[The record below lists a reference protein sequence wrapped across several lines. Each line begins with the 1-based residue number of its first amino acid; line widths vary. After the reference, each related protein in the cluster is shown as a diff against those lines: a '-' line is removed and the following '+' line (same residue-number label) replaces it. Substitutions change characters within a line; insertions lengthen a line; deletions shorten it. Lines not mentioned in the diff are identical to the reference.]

1 MYETFYGLTSRPFQ
15 LTPDPHYYF
24 ESITHRKALSYLG
37 YGLAQGEG
45 FIVITGDV
53 GAGKTTL
60 VSHLMAT
67 IDKAR
72 LTAANIVTTK
82 LDSEDIV
89 RVAANHF
96 DINTNGMDKAQ
107 LLGAFE
113 QFLHSEARAGRRC
126 LLIVDESQNLPTGAL
141 EELRMLSNFQ
151 LGGQAL
157 LQIFLLGQPEF
168 RDMLQNSDRLEQL
181 RQRVIAHHHLDP
193 MGVEEMEPYI
203 THRLSKSGWSGRPK
217 ITSDVFKILY
227 SETGGVPRKINTL
240 MSRVLLMG
248 SVEQAELID
257 QSLVG
262 RVLADLN
269 GEEVEIAEPDAAASV
284 QPSAQSPLWEKPNK
298 TGTSVESQSQVD
310 QVLRDQAV
318 LDQVNAAIS
327 SAAEL
332 ESAQA
337 TEPSYPE
344 TDVVPLRSVENI
356 DLTHHL
362 QSAPVETPREQPAVT
377 PMEANADQPQEQ
389 PVSLDDGRIEEL
401 ANRLAIMESRMNGQE
416 ENLHRVLTMLVDW
429 VESDIRSKESY
440 VNAGRAA

>member
-1 MYETFYGLTSRPFQ
+1 MYETFYGLTGRPFQ
-15 LTPDPHYYF
+15 LTPDPHFYF
-24 ESITHRKALSYLG
+24 ESLTHRKALSYLG

-82 LDSEDIV
+82 LDSQDIV

-96 DINTNGMDKAQ
+96 DIDTDHMDKAQ
-107 LLGAFE
+107 LLSAFE
-113 QFLHSEARAGRRC
+113 EFLHSEARAGRRC
-126 LLIVDESQNLPTGAL
+126 LLIVDESQNLPVDAL

-168 RDMLQNSDRLEQL
+168 RDMLENSNQLEQL

-193 MGVEEMEPYI
+193 MSAEEIEPYI

-217 ITSDVFKILY
+217 ITSNVFRLLFA
-227 SETGGVPRKINTL
+227 ETNGVPRKINTL

-248 SVEQAELID
+248 SIEQAELID
-257 QSLVG
+257 QAMVG

-269 GEEVEIAEPDAAASV
+269 GEDIDIDAPLEPSGEIK
-284 QPSAQSPLWEKPNK
+284 SPLWEKPK
-298 TGTSVESQSQVD
+298 KVRDAGSEPSVE
-310 QVLRDQAV
+310 
-318 LDQVNAAIS
+318 IS
-327 SAAEL
+327 NLS
-332 ESAQA
+332 S
-337 TEPSYPE
+337 
-344 TDVVPLRSVENI
+344 
-356 DLTHHL
+356 
-362 QSAPVETPREQPAVT
+362 
-377 PMEANADQPQEQ
+377 EQ
-389 PVSLDDGRIEEL
+389 PVVEPDAEPFEPAFEAPPATDHDVVNLRDREASVEPVDEPVQPGFASAEKAPAFAAPGAALDDATAGKVDMITQ
-401 ANRLAIMESRMNGQE
+401 RLSLLEKRMDGQE
-416 ENLHRVLTMLVDW
+416 ENLHRVLTMLVEW
-429 VESDIRSKESY
+429 VENDVRSKESY

>member
-1 MYETFYGLTSRPFQ
+1 MYETFYGLTGRPFQ
-15 LTPDPHYYF
+15 LTPDPHFYF
-24 ESITHRKALSYLG
+24 ESLTHRKALSYLG

-82 LDSEDIV
+82 LDSQDIV

-96 DINTNGMDKAQ
+96 DIDTDHMDKAQ
-107 LLGAFE
+107 LLSAFE
-113 QFLHSEARAGRRC
+113 EFLHSEARAGRRC
-126 LLIVDESQNLPTGAL
+126 LLIVDESQNLPVDAL

-168 RDMLQNSDRLEQL
+168 RDMLENSNQLEQL

-193 MGVEEMEPYI
+193 MSAEEIEPYI

-217 ITSDVFKILY
+217 ITSNVFRLLFA
-227 SETGGVPRKINTL
+227 ETNGVPRKINTL

-248 SVEQAELID
+248 SIEQAELID
-257 QSLVG
+257 QAMVG

-269 GEEVEIAEPDAAASV
+269 GEDIDIDAPLEPSGEIK
-284 QPSAQSPLWEKPNK
+284 SPLWEKPK
-298 TGTSVESQSQVD
+298 KVRDAGSEPSVE
-310 QVLRDQAV
+310 
-318 LDQVNAAIS
+318 IS
-327 SAAEL
+327 NLS
-332 ESAQA
+332 S
-337 TEPSYPE
+337 
-344 TDVVPLRSVENI
+344 
-356 DLTHHL
+356 
-362 QSAPVETPREQPAVT
+362 
-377 PMEANADQPQEQ
+377 EQ
-389 PVSLDDGRIEEL
+389 PVVEPDAEPSEPAFEAPPATDHDVVNLRDREASVEPVDEPVQPGFASAEKAPAFAAPGAALDDATAGKVDMITQ
-401 ANRLAIMESRMNGQE
+401 RLSLLEKRMDGQE
-416 ENLHRVLTMLVDW
+416 ENLHRVLTMLVEW
-429 VESDIRSKESY
+429 VENDVRSKESY

>member
-1 MYETFYGLTSRPFQ
+1 MYEAFYGLKSRPFQ

-24 ESITHRKALSYLG
+24 ESLTHRKALSYLG

-82 LDSEDIV
+82 LDGEDIV

-96 DINTNGMDKAQ
+96 GFETEGMDKAQ

-113 QFLHSEARAGRRC
+113 TFLNSEARAGRRC
-126 LLIVDESQNLPTGAL
+126 LLIVDETQNLEPGAL

-181 RQRVIAHHHLDP
+181 RQRVIAHHHLEP
-193 MGVEEMEPYI
+193 MEAAEIEPYI

-217 ITSDVFKILY
+217 ITSDVFALIY
-227 SETGGVPRKINTL
+227 SETDGVPRKINSL

-257 QSLVG
+257 QALIG

-269 GEEVEIAEPDAAASV
+269 GDKVEITEPKELSEEQLA
-284 QPSAQSPLWEKPNK
+284 AQSPLWKKPSK
-298 TGTSVESQSQVD
+298 
-310 QVLRDQAV
+310 
-318 LDQVNAAIS
+318 
-327 SAAEL
+327 
-332 ESAQA
+332 AQA
-337 TEPSYPE
+337 SSSVSANPE
-344 TDVVPLRSVENI
+344 TETERTEQEDVVSIDRSETS
-356 DLTHHL
+356 DLEEGPEKALHSSTA
-362 QSAPVETPREQPAVT
+362 QTQQDSIEIPGKAVSKRV
-377 PMEANADQPQEQ
+377 DIISKRL
-389 PVSLDDGRIEEL
+389 SLL
-401 ANRLAIMESRMNGQE
+401 ESRMNGQE
-416 ENLHRVLTMLVDW
+416 ENLHRVLTMLVNW
-429 VESDIRSKESY
+429 VESDIKSKESY
-440 VNAGRAA
+440 INAGRAA

>member
-1 MYETFYGLTSRPFQ
+1 MYEAFYGLKSRPFQ

-24 ESITHRKALSYLG
+24 ESLTHRKALSYLG

-60 VSHLMAT
+60 VGHLMAT

-82 LDSEDIV
+82 LDGEDVV
-89 RVAANHF
+89 RVAANNF
-96 DINTNGMDKAQ
+96 GLDTDGMDKAL

-113 QFLHSEARAGRRC
+113 TFLNSEARAGRRC
-126 LLIVDESQNLPTGAL
+126 LLIVDESQNLEPSAL

-151 LGGQAL
+151 LGGEAL

-193 MGVEEMEPYI
+193 MEAAEVEPYI

-217 ITSDVFKILY
+217 ITSDVFKLIY
-227 SETGGVPRKINTL
+227 SDTSGVPRKINSL

-248 SVEQAELID
+248 SVEKAELID
-257 QSLVG
+257 QALIG

-269 GEEVEIAEPDAAASV
+269 GDKVEITEPEKLSDEQLAEK
-284 QPSAQSPLWEKPNK
+284 SPLWKKPSKVSAEEPVHSDPMPTSHVDEEQDTVSPKVANTEVAK
-298 TGTSVESQSQVD
+298 TVFEEPIQKPVSEVV
-310 QVLRDQAV
+310 
-318 LDQVNAAIS
+318 S
-327 SAAEL
+327 SSL
-332 ESAQA
+332 ES
-337 TEPSYPE
+337 S
-344 TDVVPLRSVENI
+344 DKG
-356 DLTHHL
+356 
-362 QSAPVETPREQPAVT
+362 
-377 PMEANADQPQEQ
+377 
-389 PVSLDDGRIEEL
+389 VSKRVDIISK
-401 ANRLAIMESRMNGQE
+401 RLSLLESRMNEQE
-416 ENLHRVLTMLVDW
+416 ENMHRVLTMLVSW
-429 VESDIRSKESY
+429 VESDVRSKESY
-440 VNAGRAA
+440 INAGRAA

>member
-1 MYETFYGLTSRPFQ
+1 MYEAFYGLKSRPFQ

-24 ESITHRKALSYLG
+24 ESLTHRKALSYLG

-82 LDSEDIV
+82 LDGDDVV

-96 DINTNGMDKAQ
+96 GFDTDGMDKAQ

-113 QFLHSEARAGRRC
+113 TFLNSEARAGRRC
-126 LLIVDESQNLPTGAL
+126 LLIVDESQNLEPSAL

-181 RQRVIAHHHLDP
+181 RQRVIAHHHLEP
-193 MGVEEMEPYI
+193 MEAAEIEPYI

-217 ITSDVFKILY
+217 LTSDVFGLIY
-227 SETGGVPRKINTL
+227 SETQGVPRKINSL

-257 QSLVG
+257 QPLIG

-269 GEEVEIAEPDAAASV
+269 GDQVEISEPEQLDEEQLAAK
-284 QPSAQSPLWEKPNK
+284 SPLWKKPVK
-298 TGTSVESQSQVD
+298 SAVADPVTSS
-310 QVLRDQAV
+310 R
-318 LDQVNAAIS
+318 
-327 SAAEL
+327 
-332 ESAQA
+332 
-337 TEPSYPE
+337 PE
-344 TDVVPLRSVENI
+344 VPIEEDHEV
-356 DLTHHL
+356 
-362 QSAPVETPREQPAVT
+362 
-377 PMEANADQPQEQ
+377 
-389 PVSLDDGRIEEL
+389 VSLRASESNLVSEKVEEPTQPSSTETRSDSLDPLDRGVSSRIDIVSK
-401 ANRLAIMESRMNGQE
+401 RLSLLESRMNEQE
-416 ENLHRVLTMLVDW
+416 ENMHHILTMLVNW

>member
-1 MYETFYGLTSRPFQ
+1 MYDTFYGLNGRPFQ
-15 LTPDPHYYF
+15 LTPDPHFYF
-24 ESITHRKALSYLG
+24 ESLTHRKALSYLG

-96 DINTNGMDKAQ
+96 DIDTDHMDKAQ
-107 LLGAFE
+107 LLSAIE
-113 QFLHSEARAGRRC
+113 EFLHAEARAGRRC
-126 LLIVDESQNLPTGAL
+126 LLIVDESQNLPAGAL

-168 RDMLQNSDRLEQL
+168 RDMLQNSNQLEQL
-181 RQRVIAHHHLDP
+181 RQRVIAHHHLEP
-193 MGVEEMEPYI
+193 MSADEIEPYV

-217 ITSDVFKILY
+217 ITSSVFRTLY
-227 SETGGVPRKINTL
+227 AETHGVPRKINAL
-240 MSRVLLMG
+240 MSRILLMG
-248 SVEQAELID
+248 SIEHAEMID
-257 QSLVG
+257 QNMVA

-269 GEEVEIAEPDAAASV
+269 GEDVEIAGPPTASAEV
-284 QPSAQSPLWEKPNK
+284 QNPLWEKPK
-298 TGTSVESQSQVD
+298 RAADPGSGQVD
-310 QVLRDQAV
+310 ETPVQSSEPQAEPVSTPDRQVVDYRMDDVPARPVQ
-318 LDQVNAAIS
+318 
-327 SAAEL
+327 
-332 ESAQA
+332 ESEDA
-337 TEPSYPE
+337 
-344 TDVVPLRSVENI
+344 R
-356 DLTHHL
+356 
-362 QSAPVETPREQPAVT
+362 VETAQPA
-377 PMEANADQPQEQ
+377 ADKETAQRIDMMARRL
-389 PVSLDDGRIEEL
+389 SLLEK
-401 ANRLAIMESRMNGQE
+401 RMDGQE
-416 ENLHRVLTMLVDW
+416 ENLQRVLTMLVEW
-429 VESDIRSKESY
+429 VESDVRSKESY

>member
-1 MYETFYGLTSRPFQ
+1 MYESFYGLNSRPFQ

-24 ESITHRKALSYLG
+24 ESLTHRKALSYLG

-82 LDSEDIV
+82 LDSQDIV

-96 DINTNGMDKAQ
+96 NIDTDNLDKAQ
-107 LLGAFE
+107 LLSKIE
-113 QFLHSEARAGRRC
+113 EFLHSEARAGRRC

-168 RDMLQNSDRLEQL
+168 RDVLQNSDKLEQL
-181 RQRVIAHHHLDP
+181 RQRVIAHHHLEP
-193 MGVEEMEPYI
+193 MGADEIEPYI
-203 THRLSKSGWSGRPK
+203 THRLSRSGWSGRPK
-217 ITSDVFKILY
+217 ITSDVFGLLY
-227 SETGGVPRKINTL
+227 AETGGVPRKINTL

-248 SVEQAELID
+248 AVEHAELID

-269 GEEVEIAEPDAAASV
+269 GEEVEISQPEVTDPAELAAK
-284 QPSAQSPLWEKPNK
+284 SPLWEKPVK
-298 TGTSVESQSQVD
+298 LADDEDAKIPVQEETVPVVEEPKQREAVSLHSVD
-310 QVLRDQAV
+310 QETAEKVEPIQKNPPTPAEATSPALADKGVSSRVDV
-318 LDQVNAAIS
+318 IS
-327 SAAEL
+327 KRLSLL
-332 ESAQA
+332 E
-337 TEPSYPE
+337 T
-344 TDVVPLRSVENI
+344 
-356 DLTHHL
+356 
-362 QSAPVETPREQPAVT
+362 
-377 PMEANADQPQEQ
+377 
-389 PVSLDDGRIEEL
+389 
-401 ANRLAIMESRMNGQE
+401 RMNDQE
-416 ENLHRVLTMLVDW
+416 ENLHRVLTMLVDR

>member
-1 MYETFYGLTSRPFQ
+1 MYEEFYGLKSRPFQ

-24 ESITHRKALSYLG
+24 ESLTHRKALSYLG

-67 IDKAR
+67 IDTER
-72 LTAANIVTTK
+72 LTAANIVTTA
-82 LDSEDIV
+82 LDSKDIV
-89 RVAANHF
+89 RIVSENF
-96 DINTNGMDKAQ
+96 DIDTDGMDKAQ
-107 LLGAFE
+107 LLSAFE
-113 QFLHSEARAGRRC
+113 EFLHSEARAGRRC

-168 RDMLQNSDRLEQL
+168 RDTLQKSDRLEQL
-181 RQRVIAHHHLDP
+181 RQRVIAHHHLEP
-193 MGVEEMEPYI
+193 MEAHEIEPYI

-217 ITSDVFKILY
+217 ITSDVFRLLF
-227 SETGGVPRKINTL
+227 SETSGVPRKINTL

-248 SVEQAELID
+248 AVEHAELID
-257 QSLVG
+257 QPLVG

-269 GEEVEIAEPDAAASV
+269 GEEVDIAEPEMDADLATAK
-284 QPSAQSPLWEKPNK
+284 SPLWEKP
-298 TGTSVESQSQVD
+298 Q
-310 QVLRDQAV
+310 RAAQAQPEAEPV
-318 LDQVNAAIS
+318 PVPVAAM
-327 SAAEL
+327 AP
-332 ESAQA
+332 ESAVDA
-337 TEPSYPE
+337 VSAEHEVVSLRSVDNDPEPAPVEPTPIEMAPIEMAPIVEPAS
-344 TDVVPLRSVENI
+344 TDVV
-356 DLTHHL
+356 
-362 QSAPVETPREQPAVT
+362 SAQVDMISKQLAA
-377 PMEANADQPQEQ
+377 MEA
-389 PVSLDDGRIEEL
+389 
-401 ANRLAIMESRMNGQE
+401 RMDGQE

-429 VESDIRSKESY
+429 VESDVRSKESY

>member
-1 MYETFYGLTSRPFQ
+1 MYEAFYGLKSRPFQ

-24 ESITHRKALSYLG
+24 ESLTHRKALSYLG

-60 VSHLMAT
+60 VGHLMAT

-82 LDSEDIV
+82 LDGEDVV
-89 RVAANHF
+89 RVAANNFGF
-96 DINTNGMDKAQ
+96 DTDGMDKAQ

-113 QFLHSEARAGRRC
+113 TFLNSEARAGRRC
-126 LLIVDESQNLPTGAL
+126 LLIVDESQNLEPSAL

-151 LGGQAL
+151 LGGEAL

-193 MGVEEMEPYI
+193 MEAAEVEPYI

-217 ITSDVFKILY
+217 ITSDVFKLIY
-227 SETGGVPRKINTL
+227 SETNGVPRKINSL

-248 SVEQAELID
+248 SVEKVELID
-257 QSLVG
+257 QALIG

-269 GEEVEIAEPDAAASV
+269 GDKVEIAEPENLSEEQLAEK
-284 QPSAQSPLWEKPNK
+284 SPLWKKPSKVSTEEPVQSDPMPTSHIDEKQEAVSLKVADTEVAK
-298 TGTSVESQSQVD
+298 T
-310 QVLRDQAV
+310 
-318 LDQVNAAIS
+318 IS
-327 SAAEL
+327 EEPIQKNISEVAPGSL
-332 ESAQA
+332 
-337 TEPSYPE
+337 EPSDKGVSKRV
-344 TDVVPLRSVENI
+344 DVISKRL
-356 DLTHHL
+356 
-362 QSAPVETPREQPAVT
+362 
-377 PMEANADQPQEQ
+377 
-389 PVSLDDGRIEEL
+389 SLL
-401 ANRLAIMESRMNGQE
+401 ESRMNEQE
-416 ENLHRVLTMLVDW
+416 ENMHRVLTMLVNW
-429 VESDIRSKESY
+429 VESDVRSKESY
-440 VNAGRAA
+440 INAGRAA

>member
-1 MYETFYGLTSRPFQ
+1 MYETFYGLASRPFQ

-24 ESITHRKALSYLG
+24 ESVTHRKALSYLG

-67 IDKAR
+67 IDKER

-82 LDSEDIV
+82 IDSRDIV
-89 RVAANHF
+89 RIAANNF
-96 DINTNGMDKAQ
+96 DIDTSDMDKAQ

-113 QFLHSEARAGRRC
+113 EFLHSEARAGRRC
-126 LLIVDESQNLPTGAL
+126 LLIVDESQNLQTSAL

-168 RDMLQNSDRLEQL
+168 RDKLQNSDRLEQL

-193 MGVEEMEPYI
+193 MGAEEIEPYI

-217 ITSDVFKILY
+217 ITSDVFRILY

-262 RVLADLN
+262 RVLADLS
-269 GEEVEIAEPDAAASV
+269 GEEVEITEPEMGSEPSDIVAHSPLREKPVKAAVPEMPPLASV
-284 QPSAQSPLWEKPNK
+284 PKAKVEQAEVVEEK
-298 TGTSVESQSQVD
+298 E
-310 QVLRDQAV
+310 
-318 LDQVNAAIS
+318 
-327 SAAEL
+327 
-332 ESAQA
+332 
-337 TEPSYPE
+337 
-344 TDVVPLRSVENI
+344 VVPMQTAVQEEPAPEPEI
-356 DLTHHL
+356 KK
-362 QSAPVETPREQPAVT
+362 SAVPSPESEAAVIK
-377 PMEANADQPQEQ
+377 EALAQHESSNQ
-389 PVSLDDGRIEEL
+389 IKEL
-401 ANRLAIMESRMNGQE
+401 ANRLAKMEARMDGQE

-429 VESDIRSKESY
+429 VESDIQSKESY
-440 VNAGRAA
+440 VNTGRAA

>member
-1 MYETFYGLTSRPFQ
+1 MYETYYGLNSRPFQ

-24 ESITHRKALSYLG
+24 ESLTHRKALSYLG

-67 IDKAR
+67 IDKSR

-82 LDSEDIV
+82 LDSQDIV

-96 DINTNGMDKAQ
+96 DIDTDNMDKAQ
-107 LLGAFE
+107 LLSAIE
-113 QFLHSEARAGRRC
+113 EFLHSEARNGRRC

-168 RDMLQNSDRLEQL
+168 RDMLQNSNQLEQL
-181 RQRVIAHHHLDP
+181 RQRVIAHHHLEP
-193 MGVEEMEPYI
+193 MGADEIEPYI

-217 ITSDVFKILY
+217 ITSDVFRVLY
-227 SETGGVPRKINTL
+227 SETQGVPRKINTL

-248 SVEQAELID
+248 AVEQVELID
-257 QSLVG
+257 QPLLG

-269 GEEVEIAEPDAAASV
+269 GDKVEISTPAAPVAPDVAAK
-284 QPSAQSPLWEKPNK
+284 SPLWEKPAKAK
-298 TGTSVESQSQVD
+298 TAPAPTEEAEKSVPVSKSANNAEPNDVLALRSIVSEAENPKVSPQPES
-310 QVLRDQAV
+310 LKA
-318 LDQVNAAIS
+318 
-327 SAAEL
+327 
-332 ESAQA
+332 ESASVSS
-337 TEPSYPE
+337 P
-344 TDVVPLRSVENI
+344 DKGVVARVDI
-356 DLTHHL
+356 
-362 QSAPVETPREQPAVT
+362 
-377 PMEANADQPQEQ
+377 
-389 PVSLDDGRIEEL
+389 VSK
-401 ANRLAIMESRMNGQE
+401 RLSLLESRMNGQE

>member
-1 MYETFYGLTSRPFQ
+1 MYEAFYGLKSRPFQ

-24 ESITHRKALSYLG
+24 ESLTHRKALSYLG

-96 DINTNGMDKAQ
+96 DIDTDGMDKSD
-107 LLGAFE
+107 LLHSFE
-113 QFLHSEARAGRRC
+113 EFLHSEARAGRRC

-168 RDMLQNSDRLEQL
+168 RETLQTSNQLEQL
-181 RQRVIAHHHLDP
+181 RQRVIAHHHLEP
-193 MGVEEMEPYI
+193 MGAEEIEPYI
-203 THRLSKSGWSGRPK
+203 THRLSKAGWSGRPK
-217 ITSDVFKILY
+217 ITSDVFGLLH
-227 SETGGVPRKINTL
+227 SETQGVPRKINNL

-248 SVEQAELID
+248 SVEKAEHIH
-257 QSLVG
+257 QPLVG
-262 RVLADLN
+262 RVLADLS
-269 GEEVEIAEPDAAASV
+269 GEQIAIAEPEQMTEAELV
-284 QPSAQSPLWEKPNK
+284 EKSPLWQKPAK
-298 TGTSVESQSQVD
+298 PEVKQE
-310 QVLRDQAV
+310 
-318 LDQVNAAIS
+318 
-327 SAAEL
+327 
-332 ESAQA
+332 A
-337 TEPSYPE
+337 T
-344 TDVVPLRSVENI
+344 
-356 DLTHHL
+356 
-362 QSAPVETPREQPAVT
+362 QPAVDT
-377 PMEANADQPQEQ
+377 NPSADEDHEVLAFRSSEPAEQKAPNAEPAAAAIEPDKG
-389 PVSLDDGRIEEL
+389 VSKRVDIISK
-401 ANRLAIMESRMNGQE
+401 RLSLLETRMNGQE

-440 VNAGRAA
+440 ANAGRAA

>member
-1 MYETFYGLTSRPFQ
+1 MYESFYGLNSRPFQ

-24 ESITHRKALSYLG
+24 ESLTHRKALSYLG

-82 LDSEDIV
+82 LDSQDIV

-96 DINTNGMDKAQ
+96 GLDTESLDKAQ

-113 QFLHSEARAGRRC
+113 EFLHSEARAGRRC

-168 RDMLQNSDRLEQL
+168 RDMLQNSNQLEQL
-181 RQRVIAHHHLDP
+181 RQRIIAHHHLEP
-193 MGVEEMEPYI
+193 MGAEEIEPYI

-217 ITSDVFKILY
+217 LTSDVFHLLFA
-227 SETGGVPRKINTL
+227 ETQGVPRKINTL

-257 QSLVG
+257 QPLVG

-269 GEEVEIAEPDAAASV
+269 GEEVEIKQPEAAE
-284 QPSAQSPLWEKPNK
+284 QPAPVAESPLWKKPAK
-298 TGTSVESQSQVD
+298 PVQEEAPAASAPDMAEAPAQQPAEAAPAEPEPVD
-310 QVLRDQAV
+310 Q
-318 LDQVNAAIS
+318 
-327 SAAEL
+327 E
-332 ESAQA
+332 
-337 TEPSYPE
+337 
-344 TDVVPLRSVENI
+344 VVALRSVENVVE
-356 DLTHHL
+356 
-362 QSAPVETPREQPAVT
+362 QPEPAAQPVEPAAEAQPA
-377 PMEANADQPQEQ
+377 PAPEQ
-389 PVSLDDGRIEEL
+389 GDSTRIDVISKRLSLLET
-401 ANRLAIMESRMNGQE
+401 RMNGQE

>member
-1 MYETFYGLTSRPFQ
+1 MYDIFYGLNGRPFQ
-15 LTPDPHYYF
+15 LTPDPHFYF
-24 ESITHRKALSYLG
+24 ESLTHRKALSYLG

-96 DINTNGMDKAQ
+96 DIDTDNMDKAQ
-107 LLGAFE
+107 LLSAIE
-113 QFLHSEARAGRRC
+113 EFLHAEARAGRRC
-126 LLIVDESQNLPTGAL
+126 LLIVDESQNLPAGAL

-168 RDMLQNSDRLEQL
+168 RDMLQNSNQLEQL
-181 RQRVIAHHHLDP
+181 RQRVIAHHHLEP
-193 MGVEEMEPYI
+193 MDAEEIEPYI

-217 ITSDVFKILY
+217 ITSSVFRLLY
-227 SETGGVPRKINTL
+227 AETNGVPRKINAL
-240 MSRVLLMG
+240 MSRILLMG
-248 SVEQAELID
+248 SIEHAETID
-257 QSLVG
+257 QLMVE

-269 GEEVEIAEPDAAASV
+269 GEDVEIAAPPTTSTEAKN
-284 QPSAQSPLWEKPNK
+284 PLWEKPK
-298 TGTSVESQSQVD
+298 RDLDPGAEQAGAFQTSRFEPQVEPVSGPEHEV
-310 QVLRDQAV
+310 VNLRMSEAPTQPVSKASEAQAV
-318 LDQVNAAIS
+318 TNT
-327 SAAEL
+327 
-332 ESAQA
+332 QA
-337 TEPSYPE
+337 
-344 TDVVPLRSVENI
+344 
-356 DLTHHL
+356 
-362 QSAPVETPREQPAVT
+362 
-377 PMEANADQPQEQ
+377 EANAPPPPAADKATAQR
-389 PVSLDDGRIEEL
+389 VDIMSRRLSLLET
-401 ANRLAIMESRMNGQE
+401 RMNGQE
-416 ENLHRVLTMLVDW
+416 ENLHRVLTMLVEW
-429 VESDIRSKESY
+429 VESDVRSKESY

>member
-1 MYETFYGLTSRPFQ
+1 MYDTFYGLNGRPFQ
-15 LTPDPHYYF
+15 LTPDPHFYF
-24 ESITHRKALSYLG
+24 ESLTHRKALSYLG

-96 DINTNGMDKAQ
+96 DIDTDHMDKAQ
-107 LLGAFE
+107 LLSAIE
-113 QFLHSEARAGRRC
+113 EFLHAEARAGRRC
-126 LLIVDESQNLPTGAL
+126 LLIVDESQNLPAGAL

-168 RDMLQNSDRLEQL
+168 RDMLQNSNQLEQL

-193 MGVEEMEPYI
+193 MSADEIEPYI

-217 ITSDVFKILY
+217 ITSSVFRMLY
-227 SETGGVPRKINTL
+227 AETNGVPRKINAL
-240 MSRVLLMG
+240 MSRILLMG
-248 SVEQAELID
+248 SIEHAEMID
-257 QSLVG
+257 QNMVA

-269 GEEVEIAEPDAAASV
+269 GEDVEIAAPPTAST
-284 QPSAQSPLWEKPNK
+284 QIKNPLWEKPK
-298 TGTSVESQSQVD
+298 RGTEASAEPVRETPAQSSESQAKPVFMPEPEM
-310 QVLRDQAV
+310 
-318 LDQVNAAIS
+318 VNLHM
-327 SAAEL
+327 AEPPMQ
-332 ESAQA
+332 SF
-337 TEPSYPE
+337 PE
-344 TDVVPLRSVENI
+344 TAETKAATNSEGDAEPVPR
-356 DLTHHL
+356 
-362 QSAPVETPREQPAVT
+362 PAVDEET
-377 PMEANADQPQEQ
+377 VQRIDMMAERL
-389 PVSLDDGRIEEL
+389 SLLET
-401 ANRLAIMESRMNGQE
+401 RMNGQE
-416 ENLHRVLTMLVDW
+416 ENLHRILTMLVEW
-429 VESDIRSKESY
+429 VESDVRSKESY

>member
-1 MYETFYGLTSRPFQ
+1 MYDTFYGLNGRPFQ
-15 LTPDPHYYF
+15 LTPDPHFYF
-24 ESITHRKALSYLG
+24 ESLTHRKALSYLG

-96 DINTNGMDKAQ
+96 DINTDHMNKAQ
-107 LLGAFE
+107 LLSAFE
-113 QFLHSEARAGRRC
+113 EFLHAEARAGRRC
-126 LLIVDESQNLPTGAL
+126 LLIVDESQNLPAGAL

-168 RDMLQNSDRLEQL
+168 RDMLQNSNQLEQL

-193 MGVEEMEPYI
+193 MGAEEIEPYV

-217 ITSDVFKILY
+217 ITSSVFRLLY
-227 SETGGVPRKINTL
+227 SETDGVPRKINAL
-240 MSRVLLMG
+240 MSRILLMG
-248 SVEQAELID
+248 SIEHAEMID
-257 QSLVG
+257 QPMVE

-269 GEEVEIAEPDAAASV
+269 GQDVEIAAPPTASTETKN
-284 QPSAQSPLWEKPNK
+284 PLWEKPKKAEEAGVDALAKSSSHESVPSAEPAPAPEHQVVNLRTPEAPAEPVRQADEARIAAEPK
-298 TGTSVESQSQVD
+298 PVESV
-310 QVLRDQAV
+310 APP
-318 LDQVNAAIS
+318 AAADKAMAQRIDIIS
-327 SAAEL
+327 KRLSL
-332 ESAQA
+332 
-337 TEPSYPE
+337 
-344 TDVVPLRSVENI
+344 
-356 DLTHHL
+356 
-362 QSAPVETPREQPAVT
+362 
-377 PMEANADQPQEQ
+377 MEA
-389 PVSLDDGRIEEL
+389 
-401 ANRLAIMESRMNGQE
+401 RMNDQE
-416 ENLHRVLTMLVDW
+416 ENLHRVLTMLVEW
-429 VESDIRSKESY
+429 VESDVRSKESY

>member
-1 MYETFYGLTSRPFQ
+1 MYETFYGLNGRPFQ
-15 LTPDPHYYF
+15 LTPDPHFYF
-24 ESITHRKALSYLG
+24 ESLTHRKALSYLG

-82 LDSEDIV
+82 LDSQDIV
-89 RVAANHF
+89 RVAAHHF
-96 DINTNGMDKAQ
+96 DIDTDHMDKAQ

-113 QFLHSEARAGRRC
+113 EFLHAEARAGRRC
-126 LLIVDESQNLPTGAL
+126 LLIVDESQNLPVDAL

-168 RDMLQNSDRLEQL
+168 RDMLENSNQLEQL
-181 RQRVIAHHHLDP
+181 RQRVIAHHHLEP
-193 MGVEEMEPYI
+193 MSAEEIEPYI

-217 ITSDVFKILY
+217 ITTNVFRLLY
-227 SETGGVPRKINTL
+227 AETDGVPRKINTL

-248 SVEQAELID
+248 SIEQAELIN
-257 QSLVG
+257 QAMVG

-269 GEEVEIAEPDAAASV
+269 GEDVEIDAPEDSSTEV
-284 QPSAQSPLWEKPNK
+284 KSPLWENPKK
-298 TGTSVESQSQVD
+298 A
-310 QVLRDQAV
+310 RD
-318 LDQVNAAIS
+318 
-327 SAAEL
+327 
-332 ESAQA
+332 
-337 TEPSYPE
+337 PSGE
-344 TDVVPLRSVENI
+344 
-356 DLTHHL
+356 
-362 QSAPVETPREQPAVT
+362 QQREAS
-377 PMEANADQPQEQ
+377 NSFSEQ
-389 PVSLDDGRIEEL
+389 PVEEPL
-401 ANRLAIMESRMNGQE
+401 EQPSEHPAETSFEPRSEPDREVVNLWDQNAPAESSPVSNHPQFAAEPEASATNDAMAQKVDLFSERLSHLEKRMDGQE
-416 ENLHRVLTMLVDW
+416 ENLHRVLTMLVEW
-429 VESDIRSKESY
+429 VENDVRSKESY

>member
-1 MYETFYGLTSRPFQ
+1 MYETFYGLKSRPFQ

-24 ESITHRKALSYLG
+24 ESLTHRKALSYLG

-67 IDKAR
+67 IDRAR
-72 LTAANIVTTK
+72 LTAANIVTTA
-82 LDSEDIV
+82 LDSKDIV
-89 RVAANHF
+89 RVAANNF
-96 DINTNGMDKAQ
+96 DIDTEDMDKAQ
-107 LLGAFE
+107 LLSAFE
-113 QFLHSEARAGRRC
+113 EFLHSEARAGRRC

-168 RDMLQNSDRLEQL
+168 RDMLQSSDRLEQL
-181 RQRVIAHHHLDP
+181 RQRVIANHHLEP
-193 MGVEEMEPYI
+193 MEAQEIEPYI

-217 ITSDVFKILY
+217 ITRDVFSLLFD
-227 SETGGVPRKINTL
+227 ETGGVPRKINTL
-240 MSRVLLMG
+240 MSRVMLMG
-248 SVEQAELID
+248 AVEQAELID

-269 GEEVEIAEPDAAASV
+269 GDQIDIAEPDANVDPATV
-284 QPSAQSPLWEKPNK
+284 KSPLWEKPARTTMTQSEPEPVSAESEPVASVAAVIQEIPNSTATEETSRDHEVLPFK
-298 TGTSVESQSQVD
+298 SVDSSPELASVET
-310 QVLRDQAV
+310 
-318 LDQVNAAIS
+318 AA
-327 SAAEL
+327 
-332 ESAQA
+332 
-337 TEPSYPE
+337 
-344 TDVVPLRSVENI
+344 
-356 DLTHHL
+356 
-362 QSAPVETPREQPAVT
+362 
-377 PMEANADQPQEQ
+377 MDQPISQL
-389 PVSLDDGRIEEL
+389 VSDNEITARLDKISRQL
-401 ANRLAIMESRMNGQE
+401 STMESRMDSQE

-429 VESDIRSKESY
+429 VEGDIRSKESY

>member
-1 MYETFYGLTSRPFQ
+1 MYEAFYGLKSRPFQ

-24 ESITHRKALSYLG
+24 ESLTHRKALSYLG

-82 LDSEDIV
+82 LDGEDIV
-89 RVAANHF
+89 RVAADHF
-96 DINTNGMDKAQ
+96 GFDTAGMDKAQ
-107 LLGAFE
+107 LLGEFE
-113 QFLHSEARAGRRC
+113 TFLNSEARAGRRC
-126 LLIVDESQNLPTGAL
+126 LLIVDESQNLEPGAL

-168 RDMLQNSDRLEQL
+168 RDTLQNSDRLEQL

-193 MGVEEMEPYI
+193 MEATEIEPYI

-217 ITSDVFKILY
+217 ITSDVFGLIF
-227 SETGGVPRKINTL
+227 SETQGVPRKINTL

-248 SVEQAELID
+248 SVEQVELID
-257 QSLVG
+257 QALIG

-269 GEEVEIAEPDAAASV
+269 GDQVEIAEPKELSEEQLV
-284 QPSAQSPLWEKPNK
+284 EQSPLWKKPTKASVNQAQQQDEAAKSNVDEKP
-298 TGTSVESQSQVD
+298 EI
-310 QVLRDQAV
+310 
-318 LDQVNAAIS
+318 AAS
-327 SAAEL
+327 KEAEAKFAAK
-332 ESAQA
+332 
-337 TEPSYPE
+337 
-344 TDVVPLRSVENI
+344 
-356 DLTHHL
+356 
-362 QSAPVETPREQPAVT
+362 
-377 PMEANADQPQEQ
+377 QPQQAIQNSVTEAKSEIVEKADKG
-389 PVSLDDGRIEEL
+389 VSTRVDIISK
-401 ANRLAIMESRMNGQE
+401 RLSLLESRMNAQE
-416 ENLHRVLTMLVDW
+416 DNMHRVLTMLVNW

-440 VNAGRAA
+440 INAGRAA

>member
-1 MYETFYGLTSRPFQ
+1 MYEAFYGLKSRPFQ

-24 ESITHRKALSYLG
+24 ESLTHRKALSYLG

-82 LDSEDIV
+82 LDGEDIV
-89 RVAANHF
+89 RVAADHF
-96 DINTNGMDKAQ
+96 GFDTAGMDKAQ
-107 LLGAFE
+107 LLGEFE
-113 QFLHSEARAGRRC
+113 TFLNSEARAGRRC
-126 LLIVDESQNLPTGAL
+126 LLIVDESQNLEPGAL

-168 RDMLQNSDRLEQL
+168 RDTLQNSDRLEQL
-181 RQRVIAHHHLDP
+181 RQRVIAHHHLEP
-193 MGVEEMEPYI
+193 MEAVEIEPYI

-217 ITSDVFKILY
+217 ITSDVFGRIY
-227 SETGGVPRKINTL
+227 GETQGVPRKINTL

-248 SVEQAELID
+248 SVEHAELID
-257 QSLVG
+257 QALIG

-269 GEEVEIAEPDAAASV
+269 GDQVEISEPEELSEEQLAE
-284 QPSAQSPLWEKPNK
+284 QSPLWKKPAK
-298 TGTSVESQSQVD
+298 SSVNETQHNNETVQQDVDAVSEMLPSTESVASF
-310 QVLRDQAV
+310 A
-318 LDQVNAAIS
+318 S
-327 SAAEL
+327 KPAEQPTQN
-332 ESAQA
+332 EA
-337 TEPSYPE
+337 
-344 TDVVPLRSVENI
+344 
-356 DLTHHL
+356 
-362 QSAPVETPREQPAVT
+362 VETTVEKVK
-377 PMEANADQPQEQ
+377 NADTG
-389 PVSLDDGRIEEL
+389 VSKRVDIISK
-401 ANRLAIMESRMNGQE
+401 RLSLLESRMNEQE
-416 ENLHRVLTMLVDW
+416 ENMHRVLTMMVNW

-440 VNAGRAA
+440 INAGRAA

>member
-1 MYETFYGLTSRPFQ
+1 MYETFYGLTGRPFQ
-15 LTPDPHYYF
+15 LTPDPHFYF
-24 ESITHRKALSYLG
+24 ESLTHRKALSYLG

-82 LDSEDIV
+82 LDSQDIV

-96 DINTNGMDKAQ
+96 DIDTDHMDKAQ

-113 QFLHSEARAGRRC
+113 EFLHSEARAGRRC
-126 LLIVDESQNLPTGAL
+126 LLIVDESQNLPVDAL

-168 RDMLQNSDRLEQL
+168 RDMLENSNQLEQL

-193 MGVEEMEPYI
+193 MSAEEIEPYI

-217 ITSDVFKILY
+217 ITSNVFRLLFA
-227 SETGGVPRKINTL
+227 ETDGVPRKINTL

-248 SVEQAELID
+248 SIEHAELID
-257 QSLVG
+257 QAMVG

-269 GEEVEIAEPDAAASV
+269 GEDIDIDAPLAPSGEIK
-284 QPSAQSPLWEKPNK
+284 SPLWEKPK
-298 TGTSVESQSQVD
+298 KARDTGAEQSLETSDFSSEQQIEEPFEESFEPAFEPEIEPMPAPEHDVVNLWD
-310 QVLRDQAV
+310 RDALAESFQEPA
-318 LDQVNAAIS
+318 QTQFAAEQE
-327 SAAEL
+327 SAAFAVPPA
-332 ESAQA
+332 SADGA
-337 TEPSYPE
+337 TEQKVDMISQR
-344 TDVVPLRSVENI
+344 L
-356 DLTHHL
+356 
-362 QSAPVETPREQPAVT
+362 
-377 PMEANADQPQEQ
+377 
-389 PVSLDDGRIEEL
+389 SLLEK
-401 ANRLAIMESRMNGQE
+401 RMDGQE
-416 ENLHRVLTMLVDW
+416 ENLHRVLTMLVEW
-429 VESDIRSKESY
+429 VENDVRSKESY

>member
-1 MYETFYGLTSRPFQ
+1 MYETFYGLASRPFQ

-24 ESITHRKALSYLG
+24 ESVTHRKALSYLG

-67 IDKAR
+67 IDKER

-82 LDSEDIV
+82 IDSRDIV
-89 RVAANHF
+89 RIAANHF
-96 DINTNGMDKAQ
+96 DIDTDDMDKAQ
-107 LLGAFE
+107 LLSSFE
-113 QFLHSEARAGRRC
+113 EFLHSEARAGRRC
-126 LLIVDESQNLPTGAL
+126 LLIVDESQNLQTSAL

-168 RDMLQNSDRLEQL
+168 RDKLQSSDRLEQL

-193 MGVEEMEPYI
+193 MGAEEIEPYI

-217 ITSDVFKILY
+217 ITSDVFRILY

-262 RVLADLN
+262 RVLADLS
-269 GEEVEIAEPDAAASV
+269 GEEVEITQPELGAVPDDIV
-284 QPSAQSPLWEKPNK
+284 AQSPLMEKPVK
-298 TGTSVESQSQVD
+298 
-310 QVLRDQAV
+310 
-318 LDQVNAAIS
+318 AAIPEMPPLAS
-327 SAAEL
+327 VPKVEVDSTPVSE
-332 ESAQA
+332 EV
-337 TEPSYPE
+337 EPAPIK
-344 TDVVPLRSVENI
+344 SVINEKPA
-356 DLTHHL
+356 
-362 QSAPVETPREQPAVT
+362 SAPEIEDTFVPDPVS
-377 PMEANADQPQEQ
+377 EANP
-389 PVSLDDGRIEEL
+389 IEKILAQRESSSEIKEL
-401 ANRLAIMESRMNGQE
+401 ANRLAKMEARMDGQE

-429 VESDIRSKESY
+429 VESDIQSKESY
-440 VNAGRAA
+440 VNTGRAA